1 MSRRLPRCAALLG
14 SGALAGATLGGLALW
29 CAWFPAR
36 FPAWLHVDGDAAAM
50 ASLVWTA
57 WTTALVLGAGC
68 LLTGPLSRLPRL
80 RRLPSPNLWPAML
93 GAGLWAW
100 STLETV
106 VHNDGVVALPGYATW
121 GPPSHW
127 LVPLATALLG
137 WPLGALW
144 RRRPAWAGLLLG
156 LLAAALAAFVLVGPL
171 GATYR
176 DLLGHLWLGATVL
189 LGLAIE
195 GLARLRSAR
204 PLRHLSAVALG
215 LSLGV
220 ALPVGAFSVPT
231 RLLLQRFA
239 EPVGSWFD
247 AVPPSA
253 WLHRD
258 LLPPDQRP
266 VEPGEA
272 EAFARELTDPA
283 RLRGGEALGRH
294 VILIVLESTRADL
307 WGDPAVTPRFAKL
320 RKRGTW
326 ARRAVAQYP
335 ATPLAYGAIFTSQ
348 PPSVLAR
355 SAYWARHR
363 LFDELRPR
371 FDAMFLSKPRNQW
384 FSRSAITSFF
394 LPPGAN
400 VRRHPNS
407 AVALRALRRRIES
420 LKKDERLF
428 AWVHLYEP
436 HAPYRPPPPFVPEQR
451 SLRKRYEGELR
462 YVDRHLGEFLDWFS
476 ARPMAKETLVVVV
489 GDHGEGL
496 GEKILGARFTGHHVH
511 VHSVVSLTPM
521 YLQGPG
527 VPAGRVVE
535 EPLLQQLDVM
545 PTIFDFLGVDLPA
558 RLLPQGDS
566 VLRLLRN
573 PRRRPLV
580 TEAFN
585 VRGSTFFAFVEG
597 ARRLR
602 PDTLRE
608 RFRRIAEDF
617 GRRYAPKIAL
627 QLGWEKLVQDRIL
640 RRAAY
645 YDLRNDPMERV
656 DLSTRHP
663 HRFRRLRSRLHRWE
677 RRQRWVVGQLDRLLA
692 RPAARQRRDGG
703 KPTPKSSAEPD
714 GSVPAAD
721 QARPIGPQDASPRD
735 AGPRRVRPFPSLL
748 PGLRLDRLGDPTW
761 LRPTAPPRQVEREE
775 P

>member
-14 SGALAGATLGGLALW
+14 SGALAGTALGGLALW
-29 CAWFPAR
+29 QAWFPAR
-36 FPAWLHVDGDAAAM
+36 FPAWLHVDGDAAAA

-57 WTTALVLGAGC
+57 WTTALLLAAGC
-68 LLTGPLSRLPRL
+68 LPATWLDRLPP
-80 RRLPSPNLWPAML
+80 RRPLPAPALWPAMA
-93 GAGLWAW
+93 GAAAWAW

-106 VHNDGVVALPGYATW
+106 VHNDGVVGLPGYTTW
-121 GPPSHW
+121 GPLIHW
-127 LVPLATALLG
+127 LVPPAAALLG
-137 WPLGALW
+137 WLLGALW
-144 RRRPAWAGLLLG
+144 RRWPAWAGLLLG
-156 LLAAALAAFVLVGPL
+156 LLGTALAAFVLAGPL
-171 GATYR
+171 GSTYR
-176 DLLGHLWLGATVL
+176 DLLGHLWLGAAVL
-189 LGLAIE
+189 IGLAIE
-195 GLARLRSAR
+195 GFARCRPAR

-215 LSLGV
+215 LSLGMAPPV
-220 ALPVGAFSVPT
+220 DALSVPT

-266 VEPGEA
+266 IEPAEA
-272 EAFARELTDPA
+272 AAFARELTDPA

-294 VILIVLESTRADL
+294 VILLVLESTRADL
-307 WGDPAVTPRFAKL
+307 WGDPAITPRFAKL
-320 RKRGTW
+320 RKQGTW

-371 FDAMFLSKPRNQW
+371 FDAMFLSKPRNRW

-407 AVALRALRRRIES
+407 SVALRALRRRIES
-420 LKKDERLF
+420 LKKEERLF

-451 SLRKRYEGELR
+451 SLRTRYEGELR
-462 YVDRHLGEFLDWFS
+462 YVDRHLGEFLEWFS
-476 ARPMAKETLVVVV
+476 TQPMARETLIVVV

-496 GEKILGARFTGHHVH
+496 GEHVLGARFTGHHVH
-511 VHSVVSLTPM
+511 VHSVVSLVPM

-527 VPAGRVVE
+527 VPAGRVIE

-545 PTIFDFLGVDLPA
+545 PTLFDFLGVDLPA
-558 RLLPQGDS
+558 RHLPQGDS
-566 VLRLLRN
+566 ALRLLRA
-573 PRRRPLV
+573 PRTRPLV

-585 VRGSTFFAFVEG
+585 VRGSTFFAFVER
-597 ARRLR
+597 ARRVP

-617 GRRYAPKIAL
+617 GRRYAPKVAL

-645 YDLRNDPMERV
+645 YDLRGDPMERS
-656 DLSTRHP
+656 DLSSLRP
-663 HRFRRLRSRLHRWE
+663 RRFGRLRSHLRRWE
-677 RRQRWVVGQLDRLLA
+677 RRQRWVVEQLDRLLA
-692 RPAARQRRDGG
+692 RPAARGKRDGG
-703 KPTPKSSAEPD
+703 SPPSKPPAGPD
-714 GSVPAAD
+714 ASVP
-721 QARPIGPQDASPRD
+721 RPKRSVTPHHD
-735 AGPRRVRPFPSLL
+735 AGPHRGQPFPSLL
-748 PGLRLDRLGDPTW
+748 PGLRFERLGEPTR
-761 LRPTAPPRQVEREE
+761 LRPPPRPAQVEREE